1 MLDRGLLPDFSP
13 EVMAEVDAIAR
24 VPTARE
30 SSLRDLRSL
39 LWASIDND
47 DSRDLDQLSVAE
59 SLPGGATKLY
69 VAIADVDGLV
79 KQGDAVDDHA
89 RHNTTSVYTA
99 AEVFPMLPVLLST
112 DRTSLNQD
120 EDRAATV
127 VEMVVA
133 ADGSVGESSVYRAT
147 VRNRAKL
154 AYNGV
159 AAWLDG
165 GPAPA
170 RLAAVPG
177 LDEQLRM
184 QHAAAQ
190 RLKQRRHEHGALGLE
205 TIEPRAVFDDGE
217 LVDLR
222 QEERNR
228 ARELIEEL
236 MIAANGVTARY
247 LAAKKFPSMRRVLRS
262 PERWQRIVDLAAQCE
277 EDLPAEPDAAA
288 LDRFL
293 ARRREADPAA
303 FPDLSLA
310 VVKLLGSGEYQ
321 VETPGGRA
329 SGHFGLAVQDYTHS
343 TAPNRRYPDL
353 ITQRLLKAAMAGAA
367 VPYAPGELESLA
379 RHCTEQEDNAKKVER
394 RVRKSATALL
404 LEPRIGQDFD
414 GIVTGASEKGT
425 WVRVFHPPAEGKVV
439 RSADGLDVGD
449 RVRVTLVA
457 TSVEHGFVDFACV
470 GAPRR
475 LHERR

>member
-1 MLDRGLLPDFSP
+1 
-13 EVMAEVDAIAR
+13 
-24 VPTARE
+24 
-30 SSLRDLRSL
+30 
-39 LWASIDND
+39 
-47 DSRDLDQLSVAE
+47 
-59 SLPGGATKLY
+59 
-69 VAIADVDGLV
+69 
-79 KQGDAVDDHA
+79 
-89 RHNTTSVYTA
+89 
-99 AEVFPMLPVLLST
+99 
-112 DRTSLNQD
+112 
-120 EDRAATV
+120 
-127 VEMVVA
+127 
-133 ADGSVGESSVYRAT
+133 
-147 VRNRAKL
+147 
-154 AYNGV
+154 
-159 AAWLDG
+159 WLDG

-184 QHAAAQ
+184 QDAAAQ

-329 SGHFGLAVQDYTHS
+329 SGHFGLAV
-343 TAPNRRYPDL
+343 
-353 ITQRLLKAAMAGAA
+353 
-367 VPYAPGELESLA
+367 
-379 RHCTEQEDNAKKVER
+379 
-394 RVRKSATALL
+394 
-404 LEPRIGQDFD
+404 
-414 GIVTGASEKGT
+414 
-425 WVRVFHPPAEGKVV
+425 
-439 RSADGLDVGD
+439 
-449 RVRVTLVA
+449 
-457 TSVEHGFVDFACV
+457 
-470 GAPRR
+470 
-475 LHERR
+475 